1 MIRLE
6 AVSDERAESSREP
19 RRRRERGQIYFLR
32 RDAKNRFV
40 THSKKRVPAKGGRE
54 RPRPFKKRL
63 VY

>member
-40 THSKKRVPAKGGRE
+40 THSKKKGSSLIYGIEQRAHGRHC
-54 RPRPFKKRL
+54 
-63 VY
+63 